1 MQEHVFYT
9 DTHAHTHTH
18 AYTEAVFLLRVGVS
32 TIPYMGD
39 KILVPLSLYKIHS
52 ILRQIAKLHPHHPP
66 RPQPLIAPIRRLK
79 IAAHDSQPLTTL
91 I

>member
-9 DTHAHTHTH
+9 DTHAHTHTIH
-18 AYTEAVFLLRVGVS
+18 RSGLFATGRRFHN
-32 TIPYMGD
+32 TIYGD

-52 ILRQIAKLHPHHPP
+52 ILHHIAKLHPLHPP